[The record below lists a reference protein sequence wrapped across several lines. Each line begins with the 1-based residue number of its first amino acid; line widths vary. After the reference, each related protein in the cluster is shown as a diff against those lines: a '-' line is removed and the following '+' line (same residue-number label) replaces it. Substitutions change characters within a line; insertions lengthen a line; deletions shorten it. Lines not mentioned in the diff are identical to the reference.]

1 MHATSLSLFIVQPRV
16 FKTMTGWRSFNE
28 KQSENQFPVNAL
40 LKRVEFDIYR
50 NNDLVG
56 YHKVNIKKKGDNT
69 KEVITDI
76 LIEVKIL
83 GIKVHTYKSYGVET
97 YKGDE
102 LIEFKSK
109 TQDGSDND
117 YCNIKKISDG
127 KYSFDGMTENKKY
140 VYELSDKFYPA
151 LWWNHESLL
160 NNNYVL
166 GQGCRN
172 LKTQIT
178 FLKKETKKIN
188 EKNELVNFY
197 NIKGDNLDI
206 NIGYTEKDL
215 KWVDMKFTLKGDW
228 EYKLKNLN

>member
-1 MHATSLSLFIVQPRV
+1 MFRLLIFYLSYILLTTAANSHVQHYKNLQRI
-16 FKTMTGWRSFNE
+16 
-28 KQSENQFPVNAL
+28 
-40 LKRVEFDIYR
+40 EFDIYR

-56 YHKVNIKKKGDNT
+56 FHKVNVKKKGDNT

-97 YKGDE
+97 YKNDE

-140 VYELSDKFYPA
+140 IYELTEKFYPA
-151 LWWNHESLL
+151 LWWNHDSLL

-188 EKNELVNFY
+188 EKNEVVNFY

>member
-1 MHATSLSLFIVQPRV
+1 
-16 FKTMTGWRSFNE
+16 
-28 KQSENQFPVNAL
+28 
-40 LKRVEFDIYR
+40 
-50 NNDLVG
+50 
-56 YHKVNIKKKGDNT
+56 
-69 KEVITDI
+69 
-76 LIEVKIL
+76 
-83 GIKVHTYKSYGVET
+83 
-97 YKGDE
+97 

-140 VYELSDKFYPA
+140 IYELIDKFYPA

-188 EKNELVNFY
+188 EKNEVVNFY

>member
-1 MHATSLSLFIVQPRV
+1 MFRYLIFFISFILFPTIVGSHVQHY
-16 FKTMTGWRSFNE
+16 KNL
-28 KQSENQFPVNAL
+28 Q
-40 LKRVEFDIYR
+40 RVEFDIYR

>member
-1 MHATSLSLFIVQPRV
+1 MLRLLIFFLSYILFPTIANTHVQHYKNLQRI
-16 FKTMTGWRSFNE
+16 
-28 KQSENQFPVNAL
+28 
-40 LKRVEFDIYR
+40 EFDIYR

-56 YHKVNIKKKGDNT
+56 YHKVNVKKKGDNT
-69 KEVITDI
+69 KEIITDI

-97 YKGDE
+97 YKNEE

-140 VYELSDKFYPA
+140 IYELTEKFYPA
-151 LWWNHESLL
+151 LWWNHDSLL

-188 EKNELVNFY
+188 EKNEVVNFY

>member
-1 MHATSLSLFIVQPRV
+1 MLRLLIYLVSYILCPTIANTHVQHYKNLQRI
-16 FKTMTGWRSFNE
+16 
-28 KQSENQFPVNAL
+28 
-40 LKRVEFDIYR
+40 EFDIYR

-56 YHKVNIKKKGDNT
+56 YHKVNVKKKGDNT
-69 KEVITDI
+69 KEIITDI

-97 YKGDE
+97 YKNEE

-140 VYELSDKFYPA
+140 IYELTEKFYPA
-151 LWWNHESLL
+151 LWWNHDSLL

-172 LKTQIT
+172 LKTKIT
-178 FLKKETKKIN
+178 FLNKETKKIN
-188 EKNELVNFY
+188 DKNEVVNFY

>member
-1 MHATSLSLFIVQPRV
+1 MFRLLIFFLSYILLTTAANSHVQHYKNLQRI
-16 FKTMTGWRSFNE
+16 
-28 KQSENQFPVNAL
+28 
-40 LKRVEFDIYR
+40 EFDIYR

-56 YHKVNIKKKGDNT
+56 FHKVNVKKKGDST

-97 YKGDE
+97 YKNEE

-140 VYELSDKFYPA
+140 IYELTEKFYPA

-166 GQGCRN
+166 AQGCRN

-178 FLKKETKKIN
+178 FLKKETKTIN
-188 EKNELVNFY
+188 EKNEVVNFY

-228 EYKLKNLN
+228 EYKLKKLN

>member
-1 MHATSLSLFIVQPRV
+1 MFRLLIFFVSYILLTTAANSHVQHYKNLQRI
-16 FKTMTGWRSFNE
+16 
-28 KQSENQFPVNAL
+28 
-40 LKRVEFDIYR
+40 EFDIYR

-56 YHKVNIKKKGDNT
+56 FHKVNVKKKGENT
-69 KEVITDI
+69 KEVTTDI

-97 YKGDE
+97 YKNDE

-140 VYELSDKFYPA
+140 IYELTETFYPA
-151 LWWNHESLL
+151 LWWNHDSLL

-188 EKNELVNFY
+188 EKNEVVNFY

-215 KWVDMKFTLKGDW
+215 KWVDMKFTLKGHW

>member
-1 MHATSLSLFIVQPRV
+1 MLRLLIYLVSYILCPTIANTHVQHYKNLQRI
-16 FKTMTGWRSFNE
+16 
-28 KQSENQFPVNAL
+28 
-40 LKRVEFDIYR
+40 EFDIYR

-56 YHKVNIKKKGDNT
+56 YHKVNVKKKGDNT
-69 KEVITDI
+69 KEIITDI

-97 YKGDE
+97 YKNEE

-117 YCNIKKISDG
+117 YCNIKKISDE

-140 VYELSDKFYPA
+140 IYELTDKFYPA

-188 EKNELVNFY
+188 EKNEVVNFY

>member
-1 MHATSLSLFIVQPRV
+1 MLRLLIYLVSYILFPTIANTHVQHYKNLQRI
-16 FKTMTGWRSFNE
+16 
-28 KQSENQFPVNAL
+28 
-40 LKRVEFDIYR
+40 EFDIYR

-56 YHKVNIKKKGDNT
+56 YHKVNVKKKGDNT
-69 KEVITDI
+69 KEIITDI

-97 YKGDE
+97 YKNEE

-140 VYELSDKFYPA
+140 IYELTEKFYPA

-172 LKTQIT
+172 LKTKIT
-178 FLKKETKKIN
+178 FLNKETKKIN
-188 EKNELVNFY
+188 DKNEVVNFY

-215 KWVDMKFTLKGDW
+215 KWVDMKFTLKGEW

>member
-1 MHATSLSLFIVQPRV
+1 MFRYLIFFISLILFPSITNSHVQHYKNLQRI
-16 FKTMTGWRSFNE
+16 
-28 KQSENQFPVNAL
+28 
-40 LKRVEFDIYR
+40 EFDIYR

-56 YHKVNIKKKGDNT
+56 YHKVNVKKKGDNT
-69 KEVITDI
+69 KEVLTDI

-97 YKGDE
+97 YKGEE
-102 LIEFKSK
+102 LLEFKSK

-140 VYELSDKFYPA
+140 VYELTDKFYPA
-151 LWWNHESLL
+151 LWWNHDSLL

-188 EKNELVNFY
+188 EKNEVVNFY

-215 KWVDMKFTLKGDW
+215 KWVYMKFTLKGEW
-228 EYKLKNLN
+228 EYKIKNLN

>member
-1 MHATSLSLFIVQPRV
+1 MLRLLIFFVSYILLTTAANSHVQHYKNLQRI
-16 FKTMTGWRSFNE
+16 
-28 KQSENQFPVNAL
+28 
-40 LKRVEFDIYR
+40 EFDIYR

-56 YHKVNIKKKGDNT
+56 FHKVNVKKKGDNT

-97 YKGDE
+97 YKNDE

-140 VYELSDKFYPA
+140 IYELTEKFYSA
-151 LWWNHESLL
+151 LWWNHDSLL

-188 EKNELVNFY
+188 EKNEMVNFY
-197 NIKGDNLDI
+197 NVKGDNLDI

>member
-1 MHATSLSLFIVQPRV
+1 MIRLIIFFVSYILFPTAANSHVQHYKNLQRI
-16 FKTMTGWRSFNE
+16 
-28 KQSENQFPVNAL
+28 
-40 LKRVEFDIYR
+40 EFDIYR

-56 YHKVNIKKKGDNT
+56 FHKVNVKKKGDNT

-97 YKGDE
+97 YKNDE
-102 LIEFKSK
+102 LIDFKSK

-140 VYELSDKFYPA
+140 IYELTEKFYPA

-188 EKNELVNFY
+188 EKNEVVNFY

>member
-1 MHATSLSLFIVQPRV
+1 MLRLLIFFLSYILFPTIANTHVQHYKNLQRI
-16 FKTMTGWRSFNE
+16 
-28 KQSENQFPVNAL
+28 
-40 LKRVEFDIYR
+40 EFDIYR

-56 YHKVNIKKKGDNT
+56 YHKVNVKIKGDNT
-69 KEVITDI
+69 KEIITDI

-97 YKGDE
+97 YKNEE

-140 VYELSDKFYPA
+140 IYELTEKFYPA

-160 NNNYVL
+160 SNNYVL

-172 LKTQIT
+172 LKTKIT
-178 FLKKETKKIN
+178 FLNKETKKIN
-188 EKNELVNFY
+188 DKNEVVNFY

>member
-1 MHATSLSLFIVQPRV
+1 MLRLLIFFLSYILFPTIANTHVQHYKNLQRI
-16 FKTMTGWRSFNE
+16 
-28 KQSENQFPVNAL
+28 
-40 LKRVEFDIYR
+40 EFDIYR

-56 YHKVNIKKKGDNT
+56 YHKVNVKKKGDNT
-69 KEVITDI
+69 KEIITDI

-97 YKGDE
+97 YKNEE

-140 VYELSDKFYPA
+140 IYELTEKFYPA
-151 LWWNHESLL
+151 LWWNHDSLL

-172 LKTQIT
+172 LKTKIT
-178 FLKKETKKIN
+178 FLNKETKKIN
-188 EKNELVNFY
+188 DKNEVVNFY

-215 KWVDMKFTLKGDW
+215 KWVDMKFTLKGEW

>member
-1 MHATSLSLFIVQPRV
+1 MFRYLIFFISFILFPTIVGSHVQHY
-16 FKTMTGWRSFNE
+16 KNL
-28 KQSENQFPVNAL
+28 Q
-40 LKRVEFDIYR
+40 RVEFDIYR

-127 KYSFDGMTENKKY
+127 KYSFDGITENKKY
-140 VYELSDKFYPA
+140 VYELTDKFYPA

>member
-1 MHATSLSLFIVQPRV
+1 MLRLLIFFVSYILFPTIANTHVQHYKNLQR
-16 FKTMTGWRSFNE
+16 
-28 KQSENQFPVNAL
+28 L
-40 LKRVEFDIYR
+40 EFDIYR

-56 YHKVNIKKKGDNT
+56 YHKVNVKKKGDNI
-69 KEVITDI
+69 KEIITDV

-97 YKGDE
+97 YKNEE

-140 VYELSDKFYPA
+140 IYELTEKFYPA

-166 GQGCRN
+166 GQGCRD
-172 LKTQIT
+172 LKTKIT
-178 FLKKETKKIN
+178 FLNKETKKIN
-188 EKNELVNFY
+188 DKNEVVNFY

>member
-1 MHATSLSLFIVQPRV
+1 MLRLLIFLVSYILFPTIANTHVQHYKNLQRI
-16 FKTMTGWRSFNE
+16 
-28 KQSENQFPVNAL
+28 
-40 LKRVEFDIYR
+40 EFDIYR

-56 YHKVNIKKKGDNT
+56 YHKVNVKKKGDNT
-69 KEVITDI
+69 KEIITDI

-97 YKGDE
+97 YKNEE

-140 VYELSDKFYPA
+140 IYELTEKFYPA

-160 NNNYVL
+160 SNNYVL

-172 LKTQIT
+172 LKTKIT
-178 FLKKETKKIN
+178 FLNKETKKIN
-188 EKNELVNFY
+188 DKNEVVNFY

>member
-1 MHATSLSLFIVQPRV
+1 MLRLLIFLVSYILFPTIANTHVQHYKNLQRI
-16 FKTMTGWRSFNE
+16 
-28 KQSENQFPVNAL
+28 
-40 LKRVEFDIYR
+40 EFDIYR

-56 YHKVNIKKKGDNT
+56 YHKVNVKKKGDNT
-69 KEVITDI
+69 KEIITDI

-97 YKGDE
+97 YKNEE

-140 VYELSDKFYPA
+140 IYELTDKFYPA

-188 EKNELVNFY
+188 DKNEVVNFY

>member
-1 MHATSLSLFIVQPRV
+1 MFRYLIFFISFILFPTIAYSHVQHY
-16 FKTMTGWRSFNE
+16 KNL
-28 KQSENQFPVNAL
+28 Q
-40 LKRVEFDIYR
+40 RVEFDIYR

-56 YHKVNIKKKGDNT
+56 YHKVNVKKKSDNT

-97 YKGDE
+97 YKGEE

-140 VYELSDKFYPA
+140 VYELTDKFYPA
-151 LWWNHESLL
+151 LWWNHDSLL

-172 LKTQIT
+172 LKTQII

-188 EKNELVNFY
+188 EKNEVVNFY

>member
-1 MHATSLSLFIVQPRV
+1 MVRYLYFYLFFFLIITNSQAHVQHYKNLQRI
-16 FKTMTGWRSFNE
+16 
-28 KQSENQFPVNAL
+28 
-40 LKRVEFDIYR
+40 EFDIYR

-56 YHKVNIKKKGDNT
+56 FHKVNVKKKGDNT
-69 KEVITDI
+69 KEVTTDI

-97 YKGDE
+97 YKNDE
-102 LIEFKSK
+102 LTEFKSK
-109 TQDGSDND
+109 TQDGSYND

-140 VYELSDKFYPA
+140 IYELTETFYPA
-151 LWWNHESLL
+151 LWWNHDSLL

>member
-1 MHATSLSLFIVQPRV
+1 MLRLLIFLVSYILFPTIANTHVQHYKNLQRI
-16 FKTMTGWRSFNE
+16 
-28 KQSENQFPVNAL
+28 
-40 LKRVEFDIYR
+40 EFDIYR

-56 YHKVNIKKKGDNT
+56 YHKVNVKKKGDNT
-69 KEVITDI
+69 KEIITDI

-97 YKGDE
+97 YKNEE

-140 VYELSDKFYPA
+140 IYELTEKFYPA

-188 EKNELVNFY
+188 DKNEVVNFY

>member
-1 MHATSLSLFIVQPRV
+1 MLRYLYFYLFFFLIITNSQAHVQHYKNLQRI
-16 FKTMTGWRSFNE
+16 
-28 KQSENQFPVNAL
+28 
-40 LKRVEFDIYR
+40 EFDIYR

-56 YHKVNIKKKGDNT
+56 FHKVNVKKKGDNT
-69 KEVITDI
+69 KEVTTDI

-97 YKGDE
+97 YKNDE
-102 LIEFKSK
+102 LIDFKSK

-140 VYELSDKFYPA
+140 IYELTEKFYPA
-151 LWWNHESLL
+151 LWWNHDSLL

-188 EKNELVNFY
+188 EKNEVVNFY

>member
-1 MHATSLSLFIVQPRV
+1 MLRLLIFLASYILFPTTANTHVQHYKNLQRI
-16 FKTMTGWRSFNE
+16 
-28 KQSENQFPVNAL
+28 
-40 LKRVEFDIYR
+40 EFDIYR

-56 YHKVNIKKKGDNT
+56 YHKVNVKKKGDNI
-69 KEVITDI
+69 KEIITDI

-83 GIKVHTYKSYGVET
+83 GIKVHTYKSFGVET
-97 YKGDE
+97 YKNED

-140 VYELSDKFYPA
+140 IYDLSEKFYPA
-151 LWWNHESLL
+151 LWWNHDSLL

-172 LKTQIT
+172 LKTKIT
-178 FLKKETKKIN
+178 FLNKETKKIN
-188 EKNELVNFY
+188 DKNEVVNFY

>member
-1 MHATSLSLFIVQPRV
+1 MLRLLIFFLSYILFPTIANTHVQHYKNLQRI
-16 FKTMTGWRSFNE
+16 
-28 KQSENQFPVNAL
+28 
-40 LKRVEFDIYR
+40 EFDIYR

-56 YHKVNIKKKGDNT
+56 YHKVNVKKKGDNT
-69 KEVITDI
+69 KEIITDI

-97 YKGDE
+97 YKNEE

-140 VYELSDKFYPA
+140 IYELTDKFYPA

-172 LKTQIT
+172 LKTQII

-188 EKNELVNFY
+188 EKNEVVNFY

>member
-1 MHATSLSLFIVQPRV
+1 MFRYLIFFISLILFPSITNSHVQHYKNLQRI
-16 FKTMTGWRSFNE
+16 
-28 KQSENQFPVNAL
+28 
-40 LKRVEFDIYR
+40 EFDIYR

-56 YHKVNIKKKGDNT
+56 YHKVNVKKKGDNT
-69 KEVITDI
+69 KEVLTDI

-97 YKGDE
+97 YKNE
-102 LIEFKSK
+102 EFLEFKSK

-140 VYELSDKFYPA
+140 VYELTDKFYPA
-151 LWWNHESLL
+151 LWWNHDSLL

-188 EKNELVNFY
+188 EKNEVVNFY

-215 KWVDMKFTLKGDW
+215 KWVDMKFTLKGEW
-228 EYKLKNLN
+228 EYKIKNLN

>member
-1 MHATSLSLFIVQPRV
+1 MLRLLIFFVSYILFPTIANTHVQHYKNLQR
-16 FKTMTGWRSFNE
+16 
-28 KQSENQFPVNAL
+28 L
-40 LKRVEFDIYR
+40 EFDIYR

-56 YHKVNIKKKGDNT
+56 YHKVNVKKKGDNI
-69 KEVITDI
+69 KEIITDI

-97 YKGDE
+97 YKNEE

-140 VYELSDKFYPA
+140 IYELTEKFYPA

-166 GQGCRN
+166 GQGCRD
-172 LKTQIT
+172 LKTKIT
-178 FLKKETKKIN
+178 FLNKETKKIN
-188 EKNELVNFY
+188 DKNEVVNFY

>member
-1 MHATSLSLFIVQPRV
+1 MVRYLYFYLFFFLIITNSQAHVQHYKNLQRI
-16 FKTMTGWRSFNE
+16 
-28 KQSENQFPVNAL
+28 
-40 LKRVEFDIYR
+40 EFDIYR
-50 NNDLVG
+50 NNNLVG
-56 YHKVNIKKKGDNT
+56 FHKVNVKKKGENT
-69 KEVITDI
+69 KEVTTDI

-97 YKGDE
+97 YKNDE

-140 VYELSDKFYPA
+140 IYELTETFYPA
-151 LWWNHESLL
+151 LWWNHDSLL

>member
-1 MHATSLSLFIVQPRV
+1 MLRLLIFLVSYILFPTIANTHVQHYKNLQRI
-16 FKTMTGWRSFNE
+16 
-28 KQSENQFPVNAL
+28 
-40 LKRVEFDIYR
+40 EFDIYR

-56 YHKVNIKKKGDNT
+56 HHKVNVKKKGDNT
-69 KEVITDI
+69 KEIITDI

-97 YKGDE
+97 YKNEE

-140 VYELSDKFYPA
+140 IYELTEKFYPA

-172 LKTQIT
+172 LKTKIT
-178 FLKKETKKIN
+178 FFNKETKKIN
-188 EKNELVNFY
+188 DKNEVVNFY

>member
-1 MHATSLSLFIVQPRV
+1 MLRLLIFFLSYILFPTIANTHVQHYKNLQRI
-16 FKTMTGWRSFNE
+16 
-28 KQSENQFPVNAL
+28 
-40 LKRVEFDIYR
+40 EFDIYR

-56 YHKVNIKKKGDNT
+56 YHKVNVKKKGDNT
-69 KEVITDI
+69 KEIITDI

-97 YKGDE
+97 YKNEE

-117 YCNIKKISDG
+117 YCNIKKISDE

-140 VYELSDKFYPA
+140 IYELTEKFYPA

-188 EKNELVNFY
+188 EKNEVVNFY

>member
-1 MHATSLSLFIVQPRV
+1 ML
-16 FKTMTGWRSFNE
+16 
-28 KQSENQFPVNAL
+28 
-40 LKRVEFDIYR
+40 
-50 NNDLVG
+50 
-56 YHKVNIKKKGDNT
+56 KKKGDNT
-69 KEVITDI
+69 KEIITDI

-97 YKGDE
+97 YKNEE

-140 VYELSDKFYPA
+140 IYELTEKFYPA
-151 LWWNHESLL
+151 LWWNHDSLL

-172 LKTQIT
+172 LETQIT
-178 FLKKETKKIN
+178 FLNKETKKIN
-188 EKNELVNFY
+188 DKNEVVNFY
-197 NIKGDNLDI
+197 NIKGDNLNI

-228 EYKLKNLN
+228 VYKLKHLN

>member
-1 MHATSLSLFIVQPRV
+1 MLRYLYFYLFLFLIITNSQAHVQHYKNLQRI
-16 FKTMTGWRSFNE
+16 
-28 KQSENQFPVNAL
+28 
-40 LKRVEFDIYR
+40 EFDIYR

-56 YHKVNIKKKGDNT
+56 FHKVNVKKKGDNT
-69 KEVITDI
+69 KEVTTDI

-97 YKGDE
+97 YKNDE
-102 LIEFKSK
+102 LIDFKSK

-140 VYELSDKFYPA
+140 IYELTEKFYPA
-151 LWWNHESLL
+151 LWWNHDSLL

>member
-1 MHATSLSLFIVQPRV
+1 MLRLLIFFLSYILFPTIANTHVQHYKNLQRI
-16 FKTMTGWRSFNE
+16 
-28 KQSENQFPVNAL
+28 
-40 LKRVEFDIYR
+40 EFDIYR

-56 YHKVNIKKKGDNT
+56 YHKVNVKKKDDNT
-69 KEVITDI
+69 KEIITDI

-83 GIKVHTYKSYGVET
+83 GIKVHKYKSYGVET
-97 YKGDE
+97 YKNEE

-140 VYELSDKFYPA
+140 IYELTEKFYPA

-172 LKTQIT
+172 LKTKIT
-178 FLKKETKKIN
+178 FLNKETKKIN
-188 EKNELVNFY
+188 DKNEVVNFY

>member
-1 MHATSLSLFIVQPRV
+1 MLRLLIFFLSYILFPTIANTHVQHYKNLQRI
-16 FKTMTGWRSFNE
+16 
-28 KQSENQFPVNAL
+28 
-40 LKRVEFDIYR
+40 EFDIYR

-56 YHKVNIKKKGDNT
+56 YHKVNVKKKGDNT
-69 KEVITDI
+69 KEIITDI

-97 YKGDE
+97 YKNEE

-140 VYELSDKFYPA
+140 IYELTEKFYPA
-151 LWWNHESLL
+151 LWWNHDSLL

>member
-1 MHATSLSLFIVQPRV
+1 MFRYLIFFINFILFSTIASSHVQHY
-16 FKTMTGWRSFNE
+16 KNL
-28 KQSENQFPVNAL
+28 Q
-40 LKRVEFDIYR
+40 RVEFDIYR

>member
-1 MHATSLSLFIVQPRV
+1 MLRLLIFFVSYILFPTIANTHVQHYKNLQRI
-16 FKTMTGWRSFNE
+16 
-28 KQSENQFPVNAL
+28 
-40 LKRVEFDIYR
+40 EFDIYR

-56 YHKVNIKKKGDNT
+56 YHKVNVKKKGDNT
-69 KEVITDI
+69 KEIITDI

-97 YKGDE
+97 YKNEE

-140 VYELSDKFYPA
+140 IYELTEKFYPA
-151 LWWNHESLL
+151 LWWNHDSLL

-172 LKTQIT
+172 LKTKIT
-178 FLKKETKKIN
+178 FLNKETKKIN
-188 EKNELVNFY
+188 DKNEVVNFY

>member
-1 MHATSLSLFIVQPRV
+1 MLRLLIFFLSYILFPTIANTHVQHYKNLQRI
-16 FKTMTGWRSFNE
+16 
-28 KQSENQFPVNAL
+28 
-40 LKRVEFDIYR
+40 EFDIYR

-56 YHKVNIKKKGDNT
+56 YHKVNVKKKGDNT
-69 KEVITDI
+69 KEIITDI

-97 YKGDE
+97 YKNEE

-140 VYELSDKFYPA
+140 IYELTEKFYPA

-160 NNNYVL
+160 SNNYVL

-172 LKTQIT
+172 LKTKIT
-178 FLKKETKKIN
+178 FLNKETKKIN
-188 EKNELVNFY
+188 DKNEVVNFY

-215 KWVDMKFTLKGDW
+215 KWVDMKFTLKGEW

>member
-1 MHATSLSLFIVQPRV
+1 MLRLLIFLVSYILFPTIANTHVQHYKNLQRI
-16 FKTMTGWRSFNE
+16 
-28 KQSENQFPVNAL
+28 
-40 LKRVEFDIYR
+40 EFDIYR

-56 YHKVNIKKKGDNT
+56 YHKVNVKKKGDNI
-69 KEVITDI
+69 KEITIDI

-97 YKGDE
+97 YKNEE

-140 VYELSDKFYPA
+140 SYELTEKFYPA
-151 LWWNHESLL
+151 LWWNHDSLL

-172 LKTQIT
+172 LKTKIT
-178 FLKKETKKIN
+178 FLNKETKKIN
-188 EKNELVNFY
+188 DKNEVVNFY

>member
-1 MHATSLSLFIVQPRV
+1 MVRYLYFYLFFFLIFTNSQAHVQHYKNLQRI
-16 FKTMTGWRSFNE
+16 
-28 KQSENQFPVNAL
+28 
-40 LKRVEFDIYR
+40 EFDIYR

-56 YHKVNIKKKGDNT
+56 YHKVNVKKKGDNT
-69 KEVITDI
+69 KEIITDI

-97 YKGDE
+97 YKNEE

-109 TQDGSDND
+109 TKDGSDND

-140 VYELSDKFYPA
+140 IYELTENFYPA
-151 LWWNHESLL
+151 LWWNHDSLL

-172 LKTQIT
+172 LETQIT

-188 EKNELVNFY
+188 EKNEVVNFY